1 MRRGK
6 GDEGGEQGVAGMWED
21 TLEELDT
28 AVDGFIR
35 FLELR
40 MESEQ
45 MQEIEIVHRDSQF
58 KVDLLEAT
66 RLFSIIWRSSLQS
79 STPRAAPSFS

>member
-1 MRRGK
+1 M
-6 GDEGGEQGVAGMWED
+6 GGEQGLAGMWEG

-45 MQEIEIVHRDSQF
+45 MQEIEIVHRDSRARF
-58 KVDLLEAT
+58 KADLLE
-66 RLFSIIWRSSLQS
+66 FSIIRRSSLQS
-79 STPRAAPSFS
+79 STSFAAPSFS

>member
-1 MRRGK
+1 MR
-6 GDEGGEQGVAGMWED
+6 GGEQGVADLWED

-66 RLFSIIWRSSLQS
+66 RLFSIIRRSSLQS
-79 STPRAAPSFS
+79 STSFAAPSFS

>member
-1 MRRGK
+1 MR
-6 GDEGGEQGVAGMWED
+6 GGEQGVADLWED

-28 AVDGFIR
+28 AVDAFIR

-45 MQEIEIVHRDSQF
+45 MQEIQIVHRDSQF
-58 KVDLLEAT
+58 KVDLLEAA
-66 RLFSIIWRSSLQS
+66 RLFSIIRRSSLQS
-79 STPRAAPSFS
+79 STSFVAPSFS

>member
-1 MRRGK
+1 MRG
-6 GDEGGEQGVAGMWED
+6 GGGEQGVADLWED

-28 AVDGFIR
+28 AVDAFIR

-58 KVDLLEAT
+58 KVDLLEAA
-66 RLFSIIWRSSLQS
+66 RLFSIIRRSSLQS
-79 STPRAAPSFS
+79 SMSFVAPSFS

>member
-6 GDEGGEQGVAGMWED
+6 GDGGEQGVAGMWED

-45 MQEIEIVHRDSQF
+45 MQEIEIAHRDSQF
-58 KVDLLEAT
+58 KVDLLEAA